1 MNRRSARNR
10 HRDIVLPKMQV
21 KKNYVDPRDFQQM
34 VSLGGQL
41 LPKHVAQAVADTS
54 EVVRAGAPPT
64 VVAALA
70 GAGMVIRAVGQAVA
84 RHAPPPPEGVD
95 LKEHLPPWAYDVLK
109 AIGLVPPEAP
119 PPAKCTCDVGA
130 IDVETTKGCPVHA
143 PEPEKPEPVKDD
155 LDLAARAA
163 AADIVIAS

>member
-21 KKNYVDPRDFQQM
+21 KKNYVDPNDFQQM

-41 LPKHVAQAVADTS
+41 IPKHVVQAVSDTS
-54 EVVRAGAPPT
+54 EVVRAGAPAT
-64 VVAALA
+64 IVAALA

-84 RHAPPPPEGVD
+84 RHAPPPPEGTD

-109 AIGLVPPEAP
+109 AIGLVPPEERP
-119 PPAKCTCDVGA
+119 
-130 IDVETTKGCPVHA
+130 E
-143 PEPEKPEPVKDD
+143 EPEKPEPVKDD
-155 LDLAARAA
+155 LDLTARAA
-163 AADIVIAS
+163 ALDIVIAS